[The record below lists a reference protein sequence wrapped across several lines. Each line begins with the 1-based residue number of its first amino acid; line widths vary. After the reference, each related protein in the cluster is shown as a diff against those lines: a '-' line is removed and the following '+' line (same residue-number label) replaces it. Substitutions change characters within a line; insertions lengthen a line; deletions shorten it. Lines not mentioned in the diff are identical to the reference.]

1 MTLANWSKSMTW
13 NMEHICAKGLELEQH
28 LFHFPGLRSTK
39 WYLNL
44 LRFMKIFS
52 SFYSRHT
59 VEFLM
64 CDDDL
69 EAIE

>member
-1 MTLANWSKSMTW
+1 
-13 NMEHICAKGLELEQH
+13 MEREHVPKEKNVGGHEQKQH
-28 LFHFPGLRSTK
+28 LFHFHGPRSTK
-39 WYLNL
+39 WYSTL

-52 SFYSRHT
+52 SFYSKHT